1 MSTLLVGCVVL
12 LPAQTEKKK
21 DFSFMDEIQQ
31 KKKKKA
37 KQAMS

>member
-1 MSTLLVGCVVL
+1 VVL

-31 KKKKKA
+31 KKKEKSKT
-37 KQAMS
+37 SHELRR